1 MTHLVIPPLL
11 YLSEARRY
19 IMSVSTLNNSIIS
32 YCEFFDKLCKNPSS
46 SDIQNSLIVVKKYYN
61 SFIKNKEIIFE
72 IKKYLEQL
80 NTENA
85 YDILLSFDNEEQVW
99 AYIHLMVETIVD
111 KPLHLWSQIRS
122 FSDMNAFQNGMKKIW
137 SKGHKS
143 VYTVML

>member
-1 MTHLVIPPLL
+1 
-11 YLSEARRY
+11 
-19 IMSVSTLNNSIIS
+19 MSVSTLNNSIIS

-122 FSDMNAFQNGMKKIW
+122 FSDMNAFQNGIKKIW